1 MPLATTEKLAVP
13 PGETVAL
20 TGAVAIAAP
29 FCTVRVKDWVAAGAT
44 VLLACRVNE
53 KGEPVLFVGVP
64 LITPVVALSEAHGGK
79 VPAVTLKVGAGEP
92 VAVAVNVPAVLTE
105 KLVVAA
111 LVIVG
116 ACCTVRTAGVVEETA
131 PPTPFVTVARNWSL
145 LIASETFATVSVA
158 VPTPL

>member
-1 MPLATTEKLAVP
+1 
-13 PGETVAL
+13 
-20 TGAVAIAAP
+20 
-29 FCTVRVKDWVAAGAT
+29 
-44 VLLACRVNE
+44 
-53 KGEPVLFVGVP
+53 
-64 LITPVVALSEAHGGK
+64 
-79 VPAVTLKVGAGEP
+79 VTLKVGAGDP

-116 ACCTVRTAGVVEETA
+116 ACCTVSTAGVVEETA